1 MILGSAVAK
10 SNQENNFAFAL
21 IIFGNLGK
29 SANMSLNSILNTGVS
44 RICIA
49 GDETGLEW
57 IERHV
62 SESKKHIL
70 CSHEIPKH
78 DLLNLKLDLSSINQY
93 SIFGQE
99 RFIKLTTFKWYLL
112 KSVLNAH
119 DYLDYV
125 IFSDLD
131 VLWLKNPSLKYLKSS
146 SLSHSTV
153 AIQDDT
159 PAGALEPHFC
169 TGIMYWSNTHEST
182 KILESLYSIQ
192 YHENLRGKLIPDE
205 PTFNNWFRSMTRP
218 VNIELLNS
226 RTFVIG
232 HRFFQLLI
240 PKNWPL
246 KEVIAFHS
254 NYVIG
259 ERAKHRRLKT
269 IELRMHQDW
278 RWVFFY
284 LREIVIKL
292 FQKLFTIGNFK

>member
-1 MILGSAVAK
+1 MAK
-10 SNQENNFAFAL
+10 LNQENNFAFAL
-21 IIFGNLGK
+21 IIFGKLGN
-29 SANMSLNSILNTGVS
+29 SARISLNSILNTGVT

-49 GDETGLEW
+49 GDESGLKW

-62 SESKKHIL
+62 SESQKHIL

-112 KSVLNAH
+112 KSVLDTH

-131 VLWLKNPSLKYLKSS
+131 ILWLKNPSLKHPKSS
-146 SLSHSTV
+146 SLNHTTV

-159 PAGALEPHFC
+159 PAGALEPHLC
-169 TGIMYWSNTHEST
+169 TGIMYWLNTNENIE
-182 KILESLYSIQ
+182 ILESLYSMQ
-192 YHENLRGKLIPDE
+192 YHENLRGNLIPDE
-205 PTFNNWFRSMTRP
+205 PTFNKWFRSMAKP
-218 VNIELLNS
+218 VNIESLNP

-240 PKNWPL
+240 SKNWPL

-254 NYVIG
+254 NYVVG
-259 ERAKHRRLKT
+259 EKAKYRRLKT

-278 RWVFFY
+278 RWAFFY
-284 LREIVIKL
+284 LREVVIRL
-292 FQKLFTIGNFK
+292 SQKLFALSTFK